1 MTDNNE
7 LAASTG
13 DTTSTDASNDST
25 SPGAAPPNAL
35 RSTDLGRRMLDAHLG
50 SAFAG
55 LAVLFV
61 VIKVL
66 AVSRGD
72 TTTALAIVA
81 EGGTTSLVVGGLI
94 WALGPILLT
103 LLVVMMWLRA
113 RPDVAGST
121 PPSVRVSGMTLAC
134 VGALV
139 SPAFVGVGI
148 IVGAWLTFDMP
159 GGARLFQRLGRRGS
173 ERRWRP
179 IKQAFSGLDE
189 EQRRKEALVAEIEGV
204 RAQVQELRAE
214 PLVES
219 PELLSRLRTL
229 DEVSENVERRWR
241 EVREREERLKA
252 SVEQVLASAEGKVAQ
267 QTLRVRKLAVGG
279 VVALGL
285 GSLFI
290 LLNDRP
296 WLPAERLG
304 VTGQASFTA
313 YVLSADS
320 EELVAL
326 DAGSRRLV
334 RVAGAAL
341 VSRQFCQ
348 VRGGFL
354 SGLAGSL
361 AFRPLLTVYKSP
373 PSYPM
378 CQDLGP

>member
-1 MTDNNE
+1 MTDSND

-13 DTTSTDASNDST
+13 DTTSTDAPNDST
-25 SPGAAPPNAL
+25 QPDAAQPKVL
-35 RSTDLGRRMLDAHLG
+35 GSTDLGRRILDAHLG

-55 LAVLFV
+55 LAVVFV
-61 VIKVL
+61 VVKVL

-81 EGGTTSLVVGGLI
+81 EGGTTSLVIGALI

-103 LLVVMMWLRA
+103 LLVVLMWLRA
-113 RPDVAGST
+113 RPDVVGST
-121 PPSVRVSGMTLAC
+121 PPSVRLIGMTLAC
-134 VGALV
+134 VGSLV

-148 IVGAWLTFDMP
+148 VVGAWLTFDMP

-179 IKQAFSGLDE
+179 MKQAFSGLDE

-204 RAQVQELRAE
+204 RAQLQELRAE

-219 PELLSRLRTL
+219 SELLSRLRRL
-229 DEVSENVERRWR
+229 DEVSEGVERRWH
-241 EVREREERLKA
+241 EVREREERIKA
-252 SVEQVLASAEGKVAQ
+252 SVEQVLASAEGNVARQ
-267 QTLRVRKLAVGG
+267 CLRVRRLAVVG
-279 VVALGL
+279 VVILVL
-285 GSLFI
+285 GSLVI

-296 WLPAERLG
+296 WLPAERLI
-304 VTGQASFTA
+304 VTGQAPFTA

-334 RVAGAAL
+334 RVAGAGL
-341 VSRQFCQ
+341 VSRRFCQ
-348 VRGGFL
+348 VRSGFL
-354 SGLAGSL
+354 SGLAGSI

-373 PSYPM
+373 PSYPR
-378 CQDLGP
+378 CKDLGP